1 MTDKTAAYTQLLCL
15 LTLWGELITDDLK
28 TRMLLSDPEDQDMF
42 RHWLT
47 QFTKDLAYLAST
59 PPPAMQ
65 ALARPHRNFDF
76 SISED

>member
-1 MTDKTAAYTQLLCL
+1 MDKTAAYTQLLCL
-15 LTLWGELITDDLK
+15 LTLWGDLITDELSE
-28 TRMLLSDPEDQDMF
+28 RALLSDPEDQDMF
-42 RHWLT
+42 RHWLA

-59 PPPAMQ
+59 PAPAQQ

>member
-1 MTDKTAAYTQLLCL
+1 MDRTQAYTQLLCL
-15 LTLWGELITDDLK
+15 LTLWGDPIADDLAE
-28 TRMLLSDPEDQDMF
+28 RGLLSDPEDQGMY